1 MMARIS
7 PIAHG
12 ELIRR
17 LRKFGFKGPVAG
29 GKHLYMTRGQHRLT
43 IPNRVG
49 RLEQPHLRQVDEVRV
64 AGVVSRHLED
74 CKPEYRDRIVVP
86 VWEFPI
92 LEVRHRR
99 VHPVPF

>member
-1 MMARIS
+1 MARIS

-43 IPNRVG
+43 IPNR
-49 RLEQPHLRQVDEVRV
+49 
-64 AGVVSRHLED
+64 
-74 CKPEYRDRIVVP
+74 
-86 VWEFPI
+86 
-92 LEVRHRR
+92 HRR
-99 VHPVPF
+99 EIGAALLARILKQAGIGPRDWQDP